1 MTGQA
6 TGRTGQGLGRE
17 RRLRRRK
24 DFEALRER
32 ADSRAHPLLV
42 MRTRANAL
50 PHSRFGF
57 IVSKRVSPL
66 AVTRNKVRRR
76 LKEAVRAVAFQK
88 GLDVLVIA
96 RKDSPNVSYDALRST
111 VASLARRLRALDGQE
126 RPPEAEAG
134 GSDA

>member
-1 MTGQA
+1 M
-6 TGRTGQGLGRE
+6 TGQGLGRKQ
-17 RRLRRRK
+17 RLRRMK
-24 DFEALRER
+24 DFEALRR

-42 MRTRANAL
+42 MRARSNGL

-76 LKEAVRAVAFQK
+76 LKESVRTVAFQK

-96 RKDSPNVSYDALRST
+96 RKDSPSVSYDALRST
-111 VASLARRLRALDGQE
+111 VASLARRLRVLDGQE
-126 RPPEAEAG
+126 RPPEAEG
-134 GSDA
+134 GDA

>member
-1 MTGQA
+1 M
-6 TGRTGQGLGRE
+6 TGQGLGRE
-17 RRLRRRK
+17 RRLRRMK
-24 DFEALRER
+24 DFEALRR

-42 MRTRANAL
+42 MRARPNAL

-57 IVSKRVSPL
+57 IVSKKVSPL
-66 AVTRNKVRRR
+66 AVTRNKTRRR
-76 LKEAVRAVAFQK
+76 LKEAVRTVAFRQ

-111 VASLARRLRALDGQE
+111 VASLARRLRVLDWQE

-134 GSDA
+134 DGDA

>member
-1 MTGQA
+1 M
-6 TGRTGQGLGRE
+6 TGQGLGRKQ
-17 RRLRRRK
+17 RLRRMK
-24 DFEALRER
+24 DFEAQRR

-42 MRTRANAL
+42 MRARANGL

-76 LKEAVRAVAFQK
+76 LKEAVRTVAFQK

-96 RKDSPNVSYDALRST
+96 RKDSPSVSYDTLRST
-111 VASLARRLRALDGQE
+111 VASLARRLRVLDGQE

-134 GSDA
+134 DA